1 MAKYSLRRSPGPL
14 IRRVHQIGVSIF
26 ADEFKEKDITPLQFS
41 ILWVLTTHSG
51 EDQASLAQYVALDRT
66 TCSNIVSRLE
76 ERGYLRREV
85 DPENKRAKL
94 VYITDAGREL
104 FREVEVLMEKVS
116 KRLLKPLN
124 LEERKIFLNL
134 LQKLAESNNE
144 LSRAP
149 MRYLPLK

>member
-1 MAKYSLRRSPGPL
+1 MAYSLRHSPGPL

-26 ADEFKEKDITPLQFS
+26 ADEFKDWDITPLQFS
-41 ILWVLTTHSG
+41 ILWVLNTHSG

-76 ERGYLRREV
+76 QKGCIRRKT
-85 DPENKRAKL
+85 DPNNKRAKL
-94 VYITDAGREL
+94 VYITKAGREL
-104 FREVEVLMEKVS
+104 LEQVTGLMERVMERILDPLTVS
-116 KRLLKPLN
+116 
-124 LEERKIFLNL
+124 ERKVFLKL
-134 LQKLAESNNE
+134 LQKLADSNNV

>member
-94 VYITDAGREL
+94 VYITDTGREL

>member
-124 LEERKIFLNL
+124 LEERKIFSEVEKVIYTKTIN
-134 LQKLAESNNE
+134 AFFSVINF
-144 LSRAP
+144 
-149 MRYLPLK
+149 

>member
-1 MAKYSLRRSPGPL
+1 MAKYNLRKSPGPL

-26 ADEFKEKDITPLQFS
+26 ADEFEGRDITPLQFS
-41 ILWVLTTHSG
+41 ILWILTSHSG
-51 EDQASLAQYVALDRT
+51 VDQASLAQYVALDRT

-85 DPENKRAKL
+85 DPDNKRAKL
-94 VYITDAGREL
+94 VYITDAGRKL
-104 FREVEVLMEKVS
+104 FDDVEGLMETVS
-116 KRLLKPLN
+116 KRILQPLTGD
-124 LEERKIFLNL
+124 ERKVFLKL

>member
-1 MAKYSLRRSPGPL
+1 
-14 IRRVHQIGVSIF
+14 
-26 ADEFKEKDITPLQFS
+26 
-41 ILWVLTTHSG
+41 
-51 EDQASLAQYVALDRT
+51 
-66 TCSNIVSRLE
+66 
-76 ERGYLRREV
+76 
-85 DPENKRAKL
+85 AKL

-124 LEERKIFLNL
+124 PEERKIFLNL

>member
-94 VYITDAGREL
+94 VYITDTGREL

-124 LEERKIFLNL
+124 LEERKIFLKNI
-134 LQKLAESNNE
+134 
-144 LSRAP
+144 
-149 MRYLPLK
+149 

>member
-94 VYITDAGREL
+94 VYITDTGREL

-124 LEERKIFLNL
+124 LEERKIF
-134 LQKLAESNNE
+134 
-144 LSRAP
+144 
-149 MRYLPLK
+149 

>member
-26 ADEFKEKDITPLQFS
+26 ADEFKEQDITPLQFS
-41 ILWVLTTHSG
+41 ILWTLLSHSG
-51 EDQASLAQYVALDRT
+51 IDQVSLAQYVALDRT

-76 ERGYLRREV
+76 EKGCIRREV
-85 DPENKRAKL
+85 DPDNKRAKL
-94 VYITDAGREL
+94 VYITEEGRDL
-104 FREVEVLMEKVS
+104 FESVEHLMGNVS
-116 KRLLKPLN
+116 KKMLNPLSS
-124 LEERKIFLNL
+124 EERKTFLNL